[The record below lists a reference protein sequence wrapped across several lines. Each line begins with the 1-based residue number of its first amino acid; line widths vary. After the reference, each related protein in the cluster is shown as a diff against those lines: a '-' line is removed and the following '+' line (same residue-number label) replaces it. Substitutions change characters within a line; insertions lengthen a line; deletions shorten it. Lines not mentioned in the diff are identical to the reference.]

1 MSDIFDHFQRQ
12 AEACRAMG
20 SPFTARLADLA
31 PRFLDRTTL
40 TGRRILAWSGHAGED
55 AVPLRLFG
63 GLHRLVLTRRDAGLA
78 AAYPPID
85 VSDDMLVAA
94 VSAAIVRHD
103 HELHDILMS
112 PPQTN
117 EVGRSAMLLPGF
129 LWLARRF
136 GPKLDI
142 LEIGAS
148 AGLNLH
154 WDEYAYRYGAAR
166 WGKTKAP
173 IELAPDCDTPPPLDT
188 TVEVVRR
195 RACDLAPLDPA
206 DAEHRTRLLSYV
218 WADQT
223 ERKARLVAALDH
235 AAARPERVEAAD
247 AAEFLARELAT
258 PPKEGALRVV
268 VHSIFWQYLADPARL
283 GIQTAML
290 RAAETE
296 PLAWLRLEADGQT
309 PGAGLLVTL
318 FPSGEHHV
326 LARGDFH
333 GRWLRWLGKSLV

>member
-1 MSDIFDHFQRQ
+1 MSDIFDHFNRQ
-12 AEACRAMG
+12 AEACRTMG

-40 TGRRILAWSGHAGED
+40 TGRRILAWNGHAGED

-63 GLHRLVLTRRDAGLA
+63 GLHRLVLTRRDAALA
-78 AAYPPID
+78 AVYPPAEA
-85 VSDDMLVAA
+85 SDESLSTA
-94 VSAAIVRHD
+94 VSTAIARHD

-154 WDEYAYRYGAAR
+154 WDDYAYRYGEAR
-166 WGKTKAP
+166 WGKKKAP
-173 IELAPDCDTPPPLDT
+173 IELAPDCDAPPPLDGT
-188 TVEVVRR
+188 IEVVRR
-195 RACDLAPLDPA
+195 RACDLSALDPS

-223 ERKARLVAALDH
+223 ERKARLVAALNH
-235 AAARPERVEAAD
+235 AAARPERVEALD
-247 AAEFLARELAT
+247 AADFLARELTT
-258 PPKEGALRVV
+258 PPESGTLRVV
-268 VHSIFWQYLADPARL
+268 VHSIFWQYLADPIRL
-283 GIQTAML
+283 RIQTAML
-290 RAAETE
+290 RAAEIE
-296 PLAWLRLEADGQT
+296 PLAWLRLEADGKT
-309 PGAGLLVTL
+309 PGAGLIVTL

-333 GRWLRWLGKSLV
+333 GRWLRWLGEV

>member
-1 MSDIFDHFQRQ
+1 MSDIFDHFRRQ

-31 PRFLDRTTL
+31 PRFVDRTTL
-40 TGRRILAWSGHAGED
+40 TGRRVIAWNGHAGED

-63 GLHRLVLTRRDAGLA
+63 GLHRLVLTGRDAGLA
-78 AAYPPID
+78 AVYPPAEA
-85 VSDDMLVAA
+85 SDEAIAAA
-94 VSAAIVRHD
+94 VGAAVAQHD

-154 WDEYAYRYGAAR
+154 WDDYAYRYGDTR
-166 WGKTKAP
+166 WGNPKAP
-173 IELAPDCDTPPPLDT
+173 IELSPDCDAPPPLDGA
-188 TVEVVRR
+188 VEVVHRG
-195 RACDLAPLDPA
+195 ACDLSPLDPTNP
-206 DAEHRTRLLSYV
+206 EHRTRLLSYV
-218 WADQT
+218 WADQA

-247 AAEFLARELAT
+247 AAEFLARELAA
-258 PPKEGALRVV
+258 PPTDGALRVV

-290 RAAETE
+290 RAAEAA
-296 PLAWLRLEADGQT
+296 PLAWLRLEADGRT

-333 GRWLRWLGKSLV
+333 GRWLRWLGE